1 MTQKCISHIIHLEEK
16 TEMIDFSKLRLNSR
30 DPIYQQ
36 IVDFVKREIIK
47 KNAVDGDEL
56 PSRRELAF
64 ILDINPNTVQKAYK
78 QMEDEG
84 FIITGN
90 NVRSIIQLDD
100 ETYGKIERELTVS
113 LVREFINSARESG
126 LSYERVISLL
136 GQLWDENK

>member
-1 MTQKCISHIIHLEEK
+1 
-16 TEMIDFSKLRLNSR
+16 MIDFSKLKFNNKE
-30 DPIYQQ
+30 PIYQQ

-84 FIITGN
+84 FIKTGN
-90 NVRSIIQLDD
+90 NVRSVIQIND
-100 ETYGKIERELTVS
+100 EIYAKIENELTVS
-113 LVREFINSARESG
+113 LVQDFIQSAKESA
-126 LSYERVISLL
+126 LSYERVITLL
-136 GQLWDENK
+136 SRMWDEDKV